1 MRSSFYG
8 ITAAASLLLASGVA
22 TPPSFACGFDGI
34 LGDGFSAEHPKS
46 IAVAF
51 AIGDAVASGVVDKAA
66 VTPIVPGSQG
76 YWRAAGRI
84 GAFHRLLA
92 PASVDGS
99 QPPSISLL
107 FIDSKLWAR
116 FSPGPQGYELQVHT
130 QGASPGDV
138 VIVTSE
144 AILAAVLDG
153 TMTTQK
159 PIDLGLIAID
169 GKQDETVAMRRL
181 VVAATDRAHTSAV
194 AGSPA
199 TLIRFFGPAR

>member
-1 MRSSFYG
+1 M
-8 ITAAASLLLASGVA
+8 
-22 TPPSFACGFDGI
+22 
-34 LGDGFSAEHPKS
+34 
-46 IAVAF
+46 
-51 AIGDAVASGVVDKAA
+51 
-66 VTPIVPGSQG
+66 
-76 YWRAAGRI
+76 
-84 GAFHRLLA
+84 
-92 PASVDGS
+92 
-99 QPPSISLL
+99 
-107 FIDSKLWAR
+107 
-116 FSPGPQGYELQVHT
+116 HT

-159 PIDLGLIAID
+159 AIDLELIAID

-199 TLIRFFGPAR
+199 TLIQFFGPAR